1 MDEVSYRRI
10 PDFHIR
16 ATLYEVTYTAQR
28 LKVKGFLCLPPGQ
41 GPFPLLVYCRG
52 GIKRVGMTR
61 LAWVSRFVDRGYAVF
76 APFYRG
82 NRGGEGR
89 EDFGGE
95 DRYDVIE
102 AFRWLSAH
110 PLLDTSRFHLFGF
123 SRGAMMTL
131 FTAMEDLGIKSV
143 VVWGGVADLS
153 LTYEERVD
161 LRRMLK
167 RVVGGTPAKMHK
179 GYAWRSPIYDVEKL
193 KCPVLIIHGT
203 EDKQV
208 GVEHAHLLAHALE
221 AAGMP
226 YTLRIYEGEGHFFQ
240 QEIYKQALEDM
251 FAWIEEQE
259 G

>member
-1 MDEVSYRRI
+1 MLPIFLKKI

-16 ATLYEVTYTAQR
+16 ATLFEVTYQAQG
-28 LKVKGFLCLPPGQ
+28 LKIKGYLCFPQGQ
-41 GPFPLLVYCRG
+41 GPFPLLIYCRG

-61 LAWVSRFVDRGYAVF
+61 LAWVSRFVDQGYAVF

-102 AFRWLSAH
+102 ALPWLRSH
-110 PLLDTSRFHLFGF
+110 PLLDASRFHLFGF

-131 FTAMEDLGIKSV
+131 FTAIEDAELCSV
-143 VVWGGVADLS
+143 VVWGGVADLE

-167 RVVGGTPAKMHK
+167 RVVGGTPRNKAKEYK
-179 GYAWRSPIYDVEKL
+179 WRSPIYDVDQL
-193 KCPVLIIHGT
+193 TCPVLIIHGS
-203 EDKQV
+203 EDIQV
-208 GVEHAHLLAHALE
+208 SVQHARLLAERLE
-221 AAGMP
+221 QAGKRFL
-226 YTLRIYEGEGHFFQ
+226 LRIYEGEGHFFKAGVYQ
-240 QEIYKQALEDM
+240 QALADM
-251 FAWIEEQE
+251 FLWMKRQE